1 MGGAKTLITW
11 ACCGFTVTGVVPL
24 GMCFIVNLHNTLCS
38 KPVVLSL
45 LGLLVKKMLL
55 DASMDPDMHGLLNNT
70 KGMMFYSVPHHGTS
84 MAEYSVNVRY
94 LLFPSIEVRE
104 LCKGECTKRNWSLRL
119 FVLLRL
125 VFSVDLF
132 SDSPAL
138 RGLNENFLT
147 MAKEK
152 EFKVLSF
159 AETLPTN
166 IGPMIKLLVVP
177 TQSAST

>member
-1 MGGAKTLITW
+1 
-11 ACCGFTVTGVVPL
+11 
-24 GMCFIVNLHNTLCS
+24 
-38 KPVVLSL
+38 
-45 LGLLVKKMLL
+45 MLL

-104 LCKGECTKRNWSLRL
+104 LCKGECTKMNRGSRL
-119 FVLLRL
+119 FETSLCSSDVI
-125 VFSVDLF
+125 

-138 RGLNENFLT
+138 RNLNENFLI
-147 MAKEK
+147 MAKERQ
-152 EFKVLSF
+152 FKVLSF
-159 AETLPTN
+159 AETEPTN

>member
-1 MGGAKTLITW
+1 M
-11 ACCGFTVTGVVPL
+11 P
-24 GMCFIVNLHNTLCS
+24 
-38 KPVVLSL
+38 L

-55 DASMDPDMHGLLNNT
+55 DASVDPDMHGLLNNT

-104 LCKGECTKRNWSLRL
+104 LCKGECTKVNRGSRLSETSRCSLD
-119 FVLLRL
+119 V
-125 VFSVDLF
+125 F

-138 RGLNENFLT
+138 RNLNENFLI
-147 MAKEK
+147 MAKER

-159 AETLPTN
+159 AETEPTN

-177 TQSAST
+177 TQSASA